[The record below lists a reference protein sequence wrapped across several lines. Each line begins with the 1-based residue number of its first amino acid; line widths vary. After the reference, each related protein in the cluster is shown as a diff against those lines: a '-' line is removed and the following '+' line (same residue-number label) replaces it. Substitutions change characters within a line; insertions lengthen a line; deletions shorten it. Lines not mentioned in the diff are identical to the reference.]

1 MYAVILTSEFYDK
14 VRKFANMPDIEY
26 VKADQ
31 KTNNTIIKSFG
42 IPTDNVF
49 YLENSTKKE
58 LDAVKTQIAKIIT
71 KITKKGEG
79 DNMFLYVYF
88 AGHGCSDKEQY
99 FVLNEAEP
107 KDALYKAEANMRMLA
122 ERGHGLCYLFAV
134 YDICRE
140 DSSFFHD
147 IIKQKALEKEN
158 ARK

>member
-58 LDAVKTQIAKIIT
+58 LNAVKQQIAKIID
-71 KITKKGEG
+71 KITKKGKG
-79 DNMFLYVYF
+79 DKMFLYFYF
-88 AGHGCSDKEQY
+88 AGHGCSDK
-99 FVLNEAEP
+99 
-107 KDALYKAEANMRMLA
+107 M
-122 ERGHGLCYLFAV
+122 
-134 YDICRE
+134 
-140 DSSFFHD
+140 
-147 IIKQKALEKEN
+147 
-158 ARK
+158 